1 MNLSLTPELESFIQ
15 QEITDG
21 KYATPDEV
29 IEAALNLLNQ
39 RNSSDRWAVEI
50 GEKVDVAIA
59 QIDRGEG
66 LDGTEVFARL
76 KAKLQIAK
84 EVK

>member
-39 RNSSDRWAVEI
+39 RNSSDRWAIEI

-66 LDGTEVFARL
+66 LDGNEVFAGL
-76 KAKLQIAK
+76 KAKLQMAK
-84 EVK
+84 EAK

>member
-39 RNSSDRWAVEI
+39 RNSSDRWAIEI

-66 LDGTEVFARL
+66 LDGNEVFAGL
-76 KAKLQIAK
+76 KAKI
-84 EVK
+84 